1 MRLRWGTLL
10 MALAVGCGEGA
21 DDDSGP
27 DDDDL
32 GVTDDDS
39 SAGDDDSAQDPCE
52 ALQGEVT
59 FDAYG
64 GDERVQLEA
73 TGFFRVEQLCDRWW
87 MVTPDGHPFYST
99 GVNYLTP
106 RGDTGLETGVANYGE
121 AVDAAYDSH
130 DDWAATTVE
139 RLASWNLNTAG
150 CWSTD
155 LMDTRM
161 PYTPSLDMAA
171 DDWVEGTV
179 ADYFDSAW
187 IAAVEANATA
197 AAARVGDPALVGY
210 FIDNEIRWGPDWRG
224 FDTLLQLYLQLPA
237 EAPGKGVATQL
248 LLDELGGVEGI
259 NDALDT
265 SFADEDALLDATE
278 GWDALDYD
286 CGGVA
291 ADLTSAFL
299 ALAAEQ
305 YFATTVGA
313 IRAVD
318 PDHMVLGNREVSVTT
333 RLEVYTAAA
342 AHLDALSI
350 NNYVFFDV
358 VTEGMLTLSGSLD
371 PANGFAALHEHVDLP
386 ILITEFG
393 FRADDSGLPN
403 TWPPQ
408 YPTLETQTER
418 ADAFEEYALDK
429 QAVPWIVG
437 YHWFQWV
444 DQPPDGR
451 FDGED
456 NNWGLVSEQDVVYDE
471 VTQRMAS
478 VNARISDLLRVP
490 R

>member
-1 MRLRWGTLL
+1 MRLGWIALL
-10 MALAVGCGEGA
+10 ATLAVGCGEGA
-21 DDDSGP
+21 DDDSGM
-27 DDDDL
+27 DDDDT
-32 GVTDDDS
+32 VAADDDS
-39 SAGDDDSAQDPCE
+39 GADDDDSAEDPCTAPE
-52 ALQGEVT
+52 GEVT
-59 FDAYG
+59 FDGYG

-73 TGFFRVEQLCDRWW
+73 TGFFRVEELCERWW
-87 MVTPDGHPFYST
+87 LVTPDGHPFYST
-99 GVNYLTP
+99 GVNHITP
-106 RGDTGLETGVANYGE
+106 YGDTGRETGAQNYAETVNANYKSQD
-121 AVDAAYDSH
+121 AWADAA
-130 DDWAATTVE
+130 VE
-139 RLASWNLNTAG
+139 RLTSWNLNTAG
-150 CWSTD
+150 CWSTS

-179 ADYFDSAW
+179 ADYFDPDW
-187 IAAVEANATA
+187 IAAVEANAA
-197 AAARVGDPALVGY
+197 AAADRVGDPALVGY

-237 EAPGKGVATQL
+237 EAPGKGVAAQL

-259 NDALDT
+259 NEALGT
-265 SFADEDALLDATE
+265 SFADEDALLGATD

-286 CGGVA
+286 CDGVA
-291 ADLTSAFL
+291 DDLTGAFVGM
-299 ALAAEQ
+299 AAEQ
-305 YFATTVGA
+305 YFATTAGA

-333 RLEVYTAAA
+333 RLEVYAAAA
-342 AHLDALSI
+342 AHLDVLSI

-358 VTEGMLTLSGSLD
+358 VTEACLSMSGSLD
-371 PANGFAALHEHVDLP
+371 PADGFAELHQHVDLP

-408 YPTLETQTER
+408 YPTLETQADR
-418 ADAFEEYALDK
+418 ADAFEEYALDR

-437 YHWFQWV
+437 YHWFEWV

-456 NNWGLVSEQDVVYDE
+456 NNWGLVSEQDVVYEE
-471 VTQRMAS
+471 VTQRMAEINGR
-478 VNARISDLLRVP
+478 VPELLRVP